1 MQSLIQRK
9 LGSYNDIKGHFKENS
24 ITGNKESLQNKSKVV
39 QFTRKRWEND
49 MKSKYKQQFTEW
61 QEVVVD
67 KSTNTVK
74 IVNASLS
81 PDRNKRGEKSVGKL
95 EISTVE

>member
-1 MQSLIQRK
+1 
-9 LGSYNDIKGHFKENS
+9 
-24 ITGNKESLQNKSKVV
+24 
-39 QFTRKRWEND
+39 

-81 PDRNKRGEKSVGKL
+81 PDRNKQGEKSVGKL

>member
-1 MQSLIQRK
+1 
-9 LGSYNDIKGHFKENS
+9 
-24 ITGNKESLQNKSKVV
+24 
-39 QFTRKRWEND
+39 